1 MIEENK
7 TKQAQEIILEF
18 FDKMTLPVVV
28 EEKSANDQIL
38 KIEIHSQEAQAL
50 IGYQGK
56 NLSDI
61 QSILSKIIRKKLG
74 EEIFLDIDINGY
86 KSEKE
91 QRFQDLAQ
99 DAADEV
105 AATGREKTLFPM
117 NAFERRII
125 HTELVKRSDVK
136 TESIGEGDERKVK
149 IIPA

>member
-7 TKQAQEIILEF
+7 IKQAQEIVLEF
-18 FDKMTLPVVV
+18 FGKMTLPVVV

-56 NLSDI
+56 NLGDI
-61 QSILSKIIRKKLG
+61 QSVLAKIIRKKLG
-74 EEIFLDIDINGY
+74 EDIFLDIDINGY

-99 DAADEV
+99 DAADEAV
-105 AATGREKTLFPM
+105 STGREKVLFPM

-125 HTELVKRSDVK
+125 HTELSKRSDVK
-136 TESIGEGDERKVK
+136 TESIGEGDDRKVK
-149 IIPA
+149 VIPA

>member
-7 TKQAQEIILEF
+7 IKQAQEIVLEF
-18 FDKMTLPVVV
+18 FDKMTLPVIV
-28 EEKSANDQIL
+28 EEKSVNDQIL

-56 NLSDI
+56 NLGDI
-61 QSILSKIIRKKLG
+61 QSTLAKIIRKKLG
-74 EEIFLDIDINGY
+74 EDIFLDIDINGY

-105 AATGREKTLFPM
+105 VSTGREKILFPM

-125 HTELVKRSDVK
+125 HTELAKRGDVK
-136 TESIGEGDERKVK
+136 TESIGEGDDRKVK
-149 IIPA
+149 IIPV

>member
-7 TKQAQEIILEF
+7 AKQAQEIVLEF
-18 FDKMTLPVVV
+18 FDKMTLPVIV

-38 KIEIHSQEAQAL
+38 KIEIHSQEADAL

-56 NLSDI
+56 NLGDI
-61 QSILSKIIRKKLG
+61 QSILAKIIRKKLG
-74 EEIFLDIDINGY
+74 EDIFLDIDINGY

-99 DAADEV
+99 DTADDV
-105 AATGREKTLFPM
+105 VSSGREKTLFPM

-125 HTELVKRSDVK
+125 HTELAKRSDVK
-136 TESIGEGDERKVK
+136 TESIGEGDERKV
-149 IIPA
+149 IVIPV